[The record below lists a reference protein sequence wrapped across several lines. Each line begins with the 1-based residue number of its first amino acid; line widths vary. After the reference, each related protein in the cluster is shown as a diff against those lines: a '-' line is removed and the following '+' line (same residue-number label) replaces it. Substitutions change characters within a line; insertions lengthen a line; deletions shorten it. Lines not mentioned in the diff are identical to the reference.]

1 MLAALDRYVAELDA
15 GGIDDHPGSTSP
27 PPLDVSPLV
36 SLLALAL
43 LAVFFLGEVIV
54 VSISP
59 PEGGE
64 PLLTQGNALN
74 LYYLASLAVILCLWR
89 LFSRHRNKHPD
100 SPLWRLE
107 RGRGL
112 TLWVFALWFWLR
124 GVRWII
130 ALVLALRSG
139 SWLAGQATAAVAG
152 RFDVA
157 GLDHVEDALGR
168 LFTMALLF
176 VVVWIT
182 KALIERRLEETR
194 AA

>member
-27 PPLDVSPLV
+27 RPLDVSPLV

-43 LAVFFLGEVIV
+43 LAVFFLGEGIV

-59 PEGGE
+59 PDGGE
-64 PLLTQGNALN
+64 AGNALN

-89 LFSRHRNKHPD
+89 LFSWHRNKHPD

-130 ALVLALRSG
+130 ALVVALRSG
-139 SWLAGQATAAVAG
+139 SWLAGQATAAGAG
-152 RFDVA
+152 HFDVA